1 MAIALLGNMANETID
16 FKVYTCDSDG
26 SNATLLTSITQLAA
40 SATTNDNKQAILQL
54 NADHM
59 PTGKRY
65 LKFSL
70 LTGGATGGP
79 AAIVALGLEP
89 KYGPASDYNLTSV
102 VQIVG

>member
-1 MAIALLGNMANETID
+1 
-16 FKVYTCDSDG
+16 
-26 SNATLLTSITQLAA
+26 
-40 SATTNDNKQAILQL
+40 
-54 NADHM
+54 M

-102 VQIVG
+102 AQIVG